1 MTLVQG
7 IFNEKCKIR
16 NGDKQK
22 IGRRGSGQTAI
33 YYVECASCLFRGVA
47 QPGSAPALGAGSRRF
62 KSSRPDHH
70 NWIVFIVC
78 EYNHK
83 MAVTTHYGCF
93 LPSDTLWVSKFRQKN
108 RSAPAIIYD
117 LIQILPD
124 SSSIFQ
130 RASDSGHLPAKRQEL
145 Q

>member
-70 NWIVFIVC
+70 NWIVFIVVVSGTI
-78 EYNHK
+78 K
-83 MAVTTHYGCF
+83 WPFGQVMLPFF
-93 LPSDTLWVSKFRQKN
+93 LGH
-108 RSAPAIIYD
+108 IM
-117 LIQILPD
+117 LPN
-124 SSSIFQ
+124 
-130 RASDSGHLPAKRQEL
+130 SDSVLF
-145 Q
+145 

>member
-62 KSSRPDHH
+62 KSSRPDHSFLYPH
-70 NWIVFIVC
+70 IC

-83 MAVTTHYGCF
+83 MAIVPHHAYF
-93 LPSDTLWVSKFRQKN
+93 LRSLHHLVILSAVSLLPSISIQKN
-108 RSAPAIIYD
+108 
-117 LIQILPD
+117 
-124 SSSIFQ
+124 
-130 RASDSGHLPAKRQEL
+130 
-145 Q
+145 

>member
-70 NWIVFIVC
+70 NRIVFIVVC
-78 EYNHK
+78 EWNHK
-83 MAVTTHYGCF
+83 MALVPRYASVFRVPRYASLLRYLHNLVILF
-93 LPSDTLWVSKFRQKN
+93 AVNLLPSISTQKN
-108 RSAPAIIYD
+108 
-117 LIQILPD
+117 
-124 SSSIFQ
+124 
-130 RASDSGHLPAKRQEL
+130 
-145 Q
+145 

>member
-70 NWIVFIVC
+70 NRIVFRVVVI
-78 EYNHK
+78 EPIKWPFGHI
-83 MAVTTHYGCF
+83 M
-93 LPSDTLWVSKFRQKN
+93 LPNFSN
-108 RSAPAIIYD
+108 
-117 LIQILPD
+117 
-124 SSSIFQ
+124 
-130 RASDSGHLPAKRQEL
+130 AKRL
-145 Q
+145 L